1 MAYKQKKA
9 QGLSINTII
18 IAALGLAVLV
28 ILFAVMTGRLNIFG
42 KGVDSTQSQLTQCD
56 QQCKVQGYLS
66 GSPSASCSAAQQ
78 QIFGSFSDSDIKAGT
93 AVCCCTKPA

>member
-42 KGVDSTQSQLTQCD
+42 KGVDSTQQQLTGCS
-56 QQCKVQGYLS
+56 QQCTVQGFSS
-66 GSPSASCSAAQQ
+66 GASMNDGLCKETNQQ
-78 QIFGSFSDSDIKAGT
+78 QIYGSFRDVTAGQI
-93 AVCCCTKPA
+93 CCCTRA

>member
-1 MAYKQKKA
+1 MAHYKKKA

-42 KGVDSTQSQLTQCD
+42 KGVDSTQQQLTQCS
-56 QQCKVQGYLS
+56 QQCQVQGFSS
-66 GSPSASCSAAQQ
+66 GGPVVAGTCTEPNRQ
-78 QIFGSFSDSDIKAGT
+78 QIYGSFQDVSAGSH
-93 AVCCCTKPA
+93 CCCTRA